1 MKTAN
6 RVLRTFAAAFAL
18 LLTAQAAHAQQ
29 VCTMRDVAVAQLEK
43 QFDEQVAGRGLAA
56 NGKLMLELFVSE
68 TGSWTVLVSEPDGR
82 SCVLGSGEAWQGL
95 ARVVGDPI

>member
-18 LLTAQAAHAQQ
+18 LLTAQAANAQQ
-29 VCTMRDVAVAQLEK
+29 VCAMRDTAVVQLEK
-43 QFDEQVAGRGLAA
+43 QFDEQVAGQGLAA

-68 TGSWTVLVSEPDGR
+68 TGSWTVLVSEPNGHT
-82 SCVLGSGEAWQGL
+82 CILASGKAWQGV
-95 ARVVGDPI
+95 ARVLGDPA